1 MNAVA
6 PIKKV
11 KKSKKD
17 IQEGSNWKITP
28 ELPQLE
34 YNWEKGND
42 PITREEVELFFNS
55 KPIKKLKKAI
65 CFAGKRLWQKGYVDG
80 NGGNITV
87 RVGDNLVLCTPT
99 LISKGV
105 MKPKDICLVDMDGN
119 QKAGL
124 RPRTSEV
131 MTHLAIMRRMPTAK
145 ACVHAHPPHGT
156 AFAIASIVP
165 PTGVI
170 PEADIFL
177 GQMGLAKYETPGSP
191 ENAEV
196 IGETAIDHQA
206 VLMENHGVIVWGSHI
221 EDAYW
226 KMENVEAIC
235 QTVAVATTVSPEIS
249 CVGIEKARDMIAIR
263 EKLGMYDKRSNWSD
277 DELLQNDFYK
287 KAKVINRR

>member
-1 MNAVA
+1 MNATS
-6 PIKKV
+6 PIKEV
-11 KKSKKD
+11 KSDNKNP
-17 IQEGSNWKITP
+17 EAANWKITP
-28 ELPQLE
+28 ALPVLE
-34 YNWEKGND
+34 YTWEKGND
-42 PITREEVELFFNS
+42 PITRDEVELFYNS
-55 KPIKKLKKAI
+55 APIKQLRKDI
-65 CFAGKRLWQKGYVDG
+65 CFAGLRLWQKGYVDG

-99 LISKGV
+99 LISKGA

-119 QKAGL
+119 QKAGH

-131 MTHLAIMRRMPTAK
+131 MTHLAVMKRMPAAK
-145 ACVHAHPPHGT
+145 SCVHAHPPHGT

-177 GQMGLAKYETPGSP
+177 GQMGLAKYETPGSL
-191 ENAEV
+191 ENAQV
-196 IGETAIDHQA
+196 IGEMAIDHQA

-235 QTVAVATTVSPEIS
+235 QTIAVATIVNPEIS
-249 CVGIEKARDMIAIR
+249 CVGVEKARDMIAIR
-263 EKLGMYDKRSNWSD
+263 EQLGMYDKRSKWSD
-277 DELLQNDFYK
+277 EELLQNDFYK
-287 KAKVINRR
+287 KAKIINRR

>member
-1 MNAVA
+1 MNAVS
-6 PIKKV
+6 PIKAKKID
-11 KKSKKD
+11 KKSTSD
-17 IQEGSNWKITP
+17 SNWKITP
-28 ELPQLE
+28 ELPKLE
-34 YNWEKGND
+34 FEWEKGSD
-42 PITREEVELFFNS
+42 PVTRTEVELFYKS
-55 KPIKKLKKAI
+55 KAIKKLRKDI
-65 CFAGKRLWQKGYVDG
+65 CIAGRRLWERGYVDG

-99 LISKGV
+99 LISKGL
-105 MKPKDICLVDMDGN
+105 MKPKDICLIDLDGN
-119 QKAGL
+119 QKAGH
-124 RPRTSEV
+124 RPRTSEAL
-131 MTHLAIMRRMPTAK
+131 THLAIMRRMPAAK

-206 VLMENHGVIVWGSHI
+206 VLMENHGVIVWGSHL

-235 QTVAVATTVSPEIS
+235 QTVMVATTVSPEIS
-249 CVGIEKARDMIAIR
+249 CVGIEKAKDMIAIR
-263 EKLGMYDKRSNWSD
+263 QKLGMYDKRANWSD
-277 DELLQNDFYK
+277 DELLQNDYYK
-287 KAKVINRR
+287 KAKVVNRR

>member
-1 MNAVA
+1 MNAIA

-11 KKSKKD
+11 KKSKND
-17 IQEGSNWKITP
+17 IKEGSNWKITP

-42 PITREEVELFFNS
+42 PVTRKEVEEFFNS
-55 KPIKKLKKAI
+55 DPIKELKKEI

-99 LISKGV
+99 LISKGA
-105 MKPKDICLVDMDGN
+105 MKPKDICLVDMEGN
-119 QKAGL
+119 QKAGI

-235 QTVAVATTVSPEIS
+235 QTVSVATIVSPEIS

-277 DELLQNDFYK
+277 DELLQNDFYQ